1 MRILVVD
8 DNTEI
13 TNMLSFYLEG
23 QDNVECTVVNDGREA
38 LDSIITDNFDVVL
51 LDLAMPEFSGMD
63 VINSLKKENLIE
75 KNNIVILTASALD
88 EQEIQN
94 LLSEGIK
101 SVLKKPIS
109 VEELTN
115 TIMQMQGLPDEP

>member
-1 MRILVVD
+1 MRILVID

-38 LDSIITDNFDVVL
+38 LDSIITDKFDVVL

-63 VINSLKKENLIE
+63 VIDSLKKESLLE

-94 LLSEGIK
+94 LLSQGIK

-115 TIMQMQGLPDEP
+115 TIMQMQGLP

>member
-1 MRILVVD
+1 MRILIID

-13 TNMLSFYLEG
+13 TDMLSFYMEG
-23 QDNVECTVVNDGREA
+23 QDNVDCTVVNDGREA
-38 LDSIITDNFDVVL
+38 VDSIITNNFDVVL
-51 LDLAMPEFSGMD
+51 LDLAMPDFSGMD
-63 VINSLKKENLIE
+63 VINSLKKENLLG

-88 EQEIQN
+88 EKEIQN
-94 LLSEGIK
+94 LISEGIK

-115 TIMQMQGLPDEP
+115 TIMQYQGLPG

>member
-1 MRILVVD
+1 MRILVID

-63 VINSLKKENLIE
+63 VINSLKKENLLE

-94 LLSEGIK
+94 LLNEGIK
-101 SVLKKPIS
+101 SVLTKPIS

-115 TIMQMQGLPDEP
+115 TIMQMQGLPGEP